1 MSETVQI
8 KTPWLA
14 SKDPEVPSTLNVLHP
29 VHVRPGRGDGT
40 SVPQLHCL

>member
-14 SKDPEVPSTLNVLHP
+14 SKDPEVPSTLNYSTLSMCGRVEEM
-29 VHVRPGRGDGT
+29 VRQY
-40 SVPQLHCL
+40 PQLHCL

>member
-14 SKDPEVPSTLNVLHP
+14 SGTLGARHLNSP
-29 VHVRPGRGDGT
+29 PCHVRPGREM
-40 SVPQLHCL
+40 VRQYPNYIA